1 MNTFKNL
8 ILGLVISIT
17 SCHKPPLD
25 GVEKLVN
32 QGSYEIR
39 TVAFYNVENLFDVQ
53 NDSLVND
60 DERTPEGKDKWTP
73 DRYALKLKHIS
84 RVLSE
89 IGKKEAKRMP
99 DIIGICEIEN
109 RGVLEDLLKEESLR
123 SGNYGIVH
131 YDSPDLRGV
140 DVALFYNKNCFIPI
154 ESRSVA
160 LPLRDYKNRLKT
172 TRDQL
177 VVFGLL
183 DGEPIYISVNHWPSR
198 SGGQTLSDPL
208 RMQAAAL
215 QRRILDSILDFDA
228 QARYITMGD
237 FNDDPTDP
245 SIRYG
250 FGTSR
255 KQENLPPYLCL
266 NPMEKLYVS
275 GMGTLAYRDKW
286 SLFDQ
291 ILLNGN
297 WFKEEEDTSYRYWKA
312 GIYQPDYLKTQNG
325 SFRGYPFRTYAGGT
339 YQGGYSDHFPV
350 YAYLIR
356 KADAKR

>member
-1 MNTFKNL
+1 MNTIKNL
-8 ILGLVISIT
+8 IFGLLIGLT
-17 SCHKPPLD
+17 SCHKPSLD
-25 GVEKLVN
+25 AVEKLLN
-32 QGSYEIR
+32 QGAYEIR

-53 NDSLVND
+53 NDSLTND

-89 IGKKEAKRMP
+89 IGKKESRRMP
-99 DIIGICEIEN
+99 DLIGICEIEN
-109 RGVLEDLLKEESLR
+109 RGVLEDLLREESLQM
-123 SGNYGIVH
+123 GNYGIVH

-140 DVALFYNKNCFIPI
+140 DVALYYNKDCFIPI
-154 ESRSVA
+154 ESKSVA
-160 LPLRDYKNRLKT
+160 LPLRDSKNKLKT

-198 SGGQTLSDPL
+198 SGGQTLSAPL

-215 QRRILDSILDFDA
+215 QKRILDSILNIDP
-228 QARYITMGD
+228 QARFITMGD

-245 SIRYG
+245 SIKYG
-250 FGTSR
+250 LGTSR
-255 KQENLPPYLCL
+255 KSEDLPGYLCF
-266 NPMEKLYVS
+266 NPMEKLYTS

-297 WFKEEEDTSYRYWKA
+297 WFNNNTGYGYWKA
-312 GIYQPDYLKTQNG
+312 GIYQPDYLKTSNG

-350 YAYLIR
+350 YTYLIR
-356 KADAKR
+356 KVNSER